1 MCWPL
6 LVGGF
11 LFGLVDGVD
20 VHVSSAEVAELFQL
34 EKTLLRRV
42 AGRDGQHILDEV
54 RADLADL
61 ATVEASKIVG
71 KLKYQNLVSRLPE
84 AAQLKGNKKQS
95 FW

>member
-1 MCWPL
+1 M
-6 LVGGF
+6 
-11 LFGLVDGVD
+11 
-20 VHVSSAEVAELFQL
+20 SSAEVAELFQL

-95 FW
+95 F